1 MNRYDVST
9 LGTRIMWCKV
19 IQYTTGLCGFVL
31 FLYGILTLP
40 QPVTTFTTTQANPDE
55 VSNAYTSLVV
65 HSQQF
70 KIAMGGVGSFVA
82 CILCIS
88 FCRGE
93 PVLPVPP
100 RLEPPTEIILA

>member
-1 MNRYDVST
+1 
-9 LGTRIMWCKV
+9 MWCRV

-40 QPVTTFTTTQANPDE
+40 QPVTTFTTTRANPDE

-65 HSQQF
+65 NSPQF
-70 KIAMGGVGSFVA
+70 KIAMGGAATFVA
-82 CILCIS
+82 SILCIS
-88 FCRGE
+88 VCRGE

-100 RLEPPTEIILA
+100 QLRPQPPAEEDVA